1 MKVTQF
7 LQQQQI
13 PFELMSH
20 PDTFDAQHL
29 AAMVHVSGREVAKT
43 VLVRTSNEERY
54 AVVVLPAD
62 RKIQF
67 EPLRMLLQTSTMGM
81 ATEVEM
87 AALYTD
93 CDVGALLPFGSRYGL
108 PTVMDESLLK
118 CEEMVFEGNTHHESI
133 RMKMDD
139 FRRLEQPLVGAFT

>member
-1 MKVTQF
+1 MNVTQF

-13 PFELMSH
+13 PFEFMSH

-29 AAMVHVSGREVAKT
+29 AAMVHVSGRQVAKT
-43 VLVRTSNEERY
+43 VLVRTGNEECY
-54 AVVVLPAD
+54 AVVVLPAN

-67 EPLRMLLQTSTMGM
+67 EPLRMLLQTPTIGM

-87 AALYTD
+87 AALCAD
-93 CDVGALLPFGSRYGL
+93 CEVGALLPFGSHYGL
-108 PTVMDESLLK
+108 PTVIDESLYEF
-118 CEEMVFEGNTHHESI
+118 EEMVFEGNTHHESI